1 MFGLALLTGA
11 IVLRHRLYLTAATA
25 AEELLQI
32 IAREKITRMN
42 GVPSLYLALAKKARA
57 GEARTLRTG
66 YIGGAPWTAEQFRH
80 IESALGMT
88 LVPVYGMSECIGISC
103 ASCRAPQ
110 AERMAGVGPFY
121 PANCGR
127 IIREDGAQ
135 AAPGEEGEVCVH
147 GPMRMLGYHDPAQ
160 TAQAVD
166 EDGFLHTGDLGY
178 VDGGG
183 VLHLTGRKKD
193 VIICNGV
200 NLSPRRIE
208 EALLSL
214 PGVRGAAVVGL
225 PDELQGERPWAAVC
239 AGGTPARILD
249 GLRALLPKNELPA
262 GIIWVDA
269 LPMTG
274 SGKLDKQAVKELIR
288 QWRNA

>member
-1 MFGLALLTGA
+1 M
-11 IVLRHRLYLTAATA
+11 V
-25 AEELLQI
+25 
-32 IAREKITRMN
+32 
-42 GVPSLYLALAKKARA
+42 
-57 GEARTLRTG
+57 
-66 YIGGAPWTAEQFRH
+66 
-80 IESALGMT
+80 
-88 LVPVYGMSECIGISC
+88 
-103 ASCRAPQ
+103 
-110 AERMAGVGPFY
+110 GVGPFY

-135 AAPGEEGEVCVH
+135 AAPGEEGEVCVR
-147 GPMRMLGYHDPAQ
+147 GPMRMLGYRDPAQ

-166 EDGFLHTGDLGY
+166 GDGFLHTGDLGY

-249 GLRALLPKNELPA
+249 GLRALLSKNELPA

-274 SGKLDKQAVKELIR
+274 SGKPDKQAVKELIR